1 MWGGRGARS
10 RSALLVFTVP
20 LLQVHCEFIGECT
33 NWLEYQGLVS
43 AIPNRWKNILT
54 RQVRK
59 YEQYEHKYE
68 RLLTKLKNRSKIV
81 YSELISNS
89 LTSVDFYNKWC
100 VNILNETNLTL
111 EEYMNWFET
120 LYKITNVTKLR
131 DFQYRLLHKRLPT
144 NRELKRWGIKQS
156 DTCNFCIE
164 EDGIQH
170 TLFKCCHIHE
180 IWVKWQKYILEK
192 FCEALVVDFK
202 MILTNNFVGKSKNI
216 INTLALILKQYIYR
230 CK

>member
-10 RSALLVFTVP
+10 LSALLVFTVP

-59 YEQYEHKYE
+59 YEQYEHKYK

-111 EEYMNWFET
+111 EEYMNCFET

-131 DFQYRLLHKRLPT
+131 NFQYRLLHKRL
-144 NRELKRWGIKQS
+144 KV
-156 DTCNFCIE
+156 
-164 EDGIQH
+164 
-170 TLFKCCHIHE
+170 IHA
-180 IWVKWQKYILEK
+180 I
-192 FCEALVVDFK
+192 
-202 MILTNNFVGKSKNI
+202 FV
-216 INTLALILKQYIYR
+216 
-230 CK
+230 